1 MLCATKV
8 YNGLLW
14 HLRKEYEETG
24 KTNISRKNL
33 NRILKE
39 LPGTKGY
46 YSMSVQLTRDEVIQA
61 YKSFLELR
69 KQGLTQHH
77 APGFRKKSH
86 LSPLKYVQSGFRV
99 KGNKV
104 ILSLGTRRQDGVKSV
119 SFRISHRPDV
129 QFERIRQI
137 SIVYDKTSGQLE
149 ARLMVE
155 VQSGKAHGSGRV
167 AIDPGETVLITC
179 AFDDGTISFY
189 PGRQIKAIRRYWQ
202 KVRANLRQ
210 KSRRWFQIA
219 HKERKQVDHLLHIA
233 ASHLISECRKRGV
246 KEIAIGDLHGIRENM
261 DYSDS
266 VNQRLHGHTARSST

>member
-1 MLCATKV
+1 MPILTIKAKIHATPQTEAVLKDTMLCATKV

-14 HLRKEYEETG
+14 HLRKEYKETG

-77 APGFRKKSH
+77 APGFRRKSD

-99 KGNKV
+99 EGKKV
-104 ILSLGTRRQDGVKSV
+104 TPSPGTSRQDGVKSV
-119 SFRISHRPDV
+119 SFRISHRPDI

-137 SIVYDKTSGQLE
+137 SIRLRQDFRAIGSPPDGGSPVWESTWIRTSGH
-149 ARLMVE
+149 R
-155 VQSGKAHGSGRV
+155 SWR
-167 AIDPGETVLITC
+167 
-179 AFDDGTISFY
+179 DD
-189 PGRQIKAIRRYWQ
+189 
-202 KVRANLRQ
+202 
-210 KSRRWFQIA
+210 
-219 HKERKQVDHLLHIA
+219 
-233 ASHLISECRKRGV
+233 
-246 KEIAIGDLHGIRENM
+246 
-261 DYSDS
+261 SDDMCF
-266 VNQRLHGHTARSST
+266 